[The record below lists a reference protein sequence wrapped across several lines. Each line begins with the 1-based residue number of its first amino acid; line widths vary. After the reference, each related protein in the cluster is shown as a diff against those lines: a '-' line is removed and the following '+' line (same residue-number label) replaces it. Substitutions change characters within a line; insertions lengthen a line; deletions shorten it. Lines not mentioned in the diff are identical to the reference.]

1 MALTSGAKLGPYEI
15 LSPLGAGGMGEVYRA
30 RDARL
35 GRDVAL
41 KVLPAAFATDGERM
55 ARFEREAKVL
65 ASLNHPNVAAIY
77 GLEESNSLRALVMEL
92 VEGPTAAERIERG
105 AIPIDEALSIAKQI
119 CEGLEYAHE
128 RGIIHRDLKPANVK
142 LTAEGQAKILDF
154 GLAKALDSVDGSGS
168 DPASSPT
175 ITQLATQAGII
186 LGTAAYM
193 SPEQATGR
201 LVDRRADI
209 WAFGCLLYE
218 MLTGKRAF
226 GGEAVSETL
235 AAVIRD
241 VPDWRSLPQAV
252 PRRIR
257 ELLRRCLCK
266 DAKQRLQAIG
276 DARITIEEVR
286 NGVDTVLDFDP
297 TIASTGT
304 SRLGRWRRVLPWA
317 VAAILAVALGTIL
330 LLVRARTRE
339 SHGPVMHLSLAAQP
353 RHAEADKAS
362 GVAISQDGTR
372 VAYVAFQ
379 GPETAKS
386 GDLVSPQT
394 QTFELVVRKLDQL
407 APTPLPETAGASA
420 PFFSPDGRWVGFF
433 SGGALKKVS
442 SDGGPPVTVS
452 EVSSIAG
459 ASWGDDGFIY
469 FAPSGVAEIRRVPE
483 EGGTPT
489 VVVKAASG
497 EKVASFRWP
506 QILPGGKTVL
516 FTTAGASWLA
526 QHYRTEAYSLNTG
539 KRMVV
544 MEEGANARCLAPGYL
559 VFTRGD
565 VLMGAPFDADG
576 LKVTGPAVPLVEGVT
591 RDEWFGAADYALSST
606 GILIYLTGGVQT
618 AYRLVSVDMAG
629 KVEPVGSQVRGF
641 EDLSVSPDGKRIATT
656 LAEAGSAD
664 LWIYNRE
671 RDALTRLTQTGDSGD
686 PLWSPDGSRIIYTNP
701 ASLYAVAADGSS
713 PPETLNSGQWAEADS
728 FTPDGRELLYSTFS
742 PATNEAAL
750 WMMPAEAGAK
760 PTKMFPGVARVVDAR
775 FSPDGHWIAYVSAQS
790 GRSQVYLQA
799 YPGPG
804 ERVQVSTDGGHE
816 PVWAPNGSELY
827 FRTPTRFMT
836 VEVKAHPALAVGKPR
851 VLFEGDSRLSHHD
864 YGLLP
869 DGRHFIMIQPVGKM
883 PPAELHVVVNWSDE
897 LKAHLAAARN

>member
-1 MALTSGAKLGPYEI
+1 MALTSGMKLGPYEI

-65 ASLNHPNVAAIY
+65 ASLNYPNIAAIY
-77 GLEESNSLRALVMEL
+77 GLEESNQIRALVMEL
-92 VEGPTAAERIERG
+92 VEGPTLAERIARG
-105 AIPIDEALSIAKQI
+105 AISVDEALSIAKQI

-142 LTAEGQAKILDF
+142 LTTEGQAKILDF
-154 GLAKALDSVDGSGS
+154 GLAKALDSVDGSPS
-168 DPASSPT
+168 DSASSPT

-209 WAFGCLLYE
+209 WAFGCMLYE

-235 AAVIRD
+235 ASVIRD
-241 VPDWRSLPQAV
+241 DPDWGLLPHAV

-286 NGVDTVLDFDP
+286 NGIDTFLDFDP
-297 TIASTGT
+297 TLAGTGT
-304 SRLGRWRRVLPWA
+304 SRVGRWTRFLPWA
-317 VAAILAVALGTIL
+317 VAAILVIALGTAL
-330 LLVRARTRE
+330 LFVRGRTRQ
-339 SHGPVMHLSLAAQP
+339 SHGPVMHLNLAAQP
-353 RHAEADKAS
+353 RHAEADLAS

-379 GPETAKS
+379 GPEAGKS
-386 GDLVSPQT
+386 EDLVSPQT
-394 QTFELVVRKLDQL
+394 QTFQLVVRKLDQL
-407 APTPLPETAGASA
+407 APTPLPAAVGGSA
-420 PFFSPDGRWVGFF
+420 PFFSPDGRWIGFF

-442 SDGGPPVTVS
+442 SDGGPPVTVC
-452 EVSSIAG
+452 EVSRIAG

-469 FAPSGVAEIRRVPE
+469 FAPIGMAEIRRVPE

-516 FTTAGASWLA
+516 FTTAGASWLS
-526 QHYRTEAYSLNTG
+526 QHNRTEAYSLNTG
-539 KRMVV
+539 KRTVV
-544 MEEGANARCLAPGYL
+544 MEEGSNARYLAPGYL

-565 VLMGAPFDADG
+565 LLMGALFDSDG
-576 LKVTGPAVPLVEGVT
+576 LKVIGPALPLVEGVT
-591 RDEWFGAADYALSST
+591 RDEWMGAADYALSST
-606 GILIYLTGGVQT
+606 GTLIYLTAGVHT
-618 AYRLVSVDMAG
+618 DYRLVSVDVAG
-629 KVEPVGSQVRGF
+629 KVERVGSQVRGF

-656 LAEAGSAD
+656 LAEGGSAD
-664 LWIYNRE
+664 LWIYSRE

-686 PLWSPDGSRIIYTNP
+686 PLWSPDGNRVIYTNP
-701 ASLYAVAADGSS
+701 GSLWALPADGSS
-713 PPETLNSGQWAEADS
+713 PPAKLNSEQWAEADS
-728 FTPDGRELLYSTFS
+728 FTPDGKELLYSTFS

-750 WMMPAEAGAK
+750 WRIPMEAGAK
-760 PTKMFPGVARVVDAR
+760 PTQMFSGVARVADAR

-790 GRSQVYLQA
+790 GRSQVYLQ
-799 YPGPG
+799 
-804 ERVQVSTDGGHE
+804 RI
-816 PVWAPNGSELY
+816 L
-827 FRTPTRFMT
+827 
-836 VEVKAHPALAVGKPR
+836 ALASECRSQPM
-851 VLFEGDSRLSHHD
+851 EAASRF
-864 YGLLP
+864 
-869 DGRHFIMIQPVGKM
+869 GRRTV
-883 PPAELHVVVNWSDE
+883 
-897 LKAHLAAARN
+897 

>member
-1 MALTSGAKLGPYEI
+1 MLGPYEVQ
-15 LSPLGAGGMGEVYRA
+15 SPLGTGGMGEVYRA
-30 RDARL
+30 RDTRL

-41 KVLPAAFATDGERM
+41 KVLPSAVAVDAERM

-65 ASLNHPNVAAIY
+65 ASLNHPNIASIY
-77 GLEESNSLRALVMEL
+77 GLEESNHVRALVMEL
-92 VEGPTAAERIERG
+92 VGGATLAERIACG
-105 AIPIDEALSIAKQI
+105 AIPVDEALPIAQQI

-142 LTAEGQAKILDF
+142 LTAESQAKILDF
-154 GLAKALDSVDGSGS
+154 GLAKALDSVDGSAN

-175 ITQLATQAGII
+175 ITHLATQAGII

-193 SPEQATGR
+193 SPEQAKGR
-201 LVDRRADI
+201 LIDRRADI
-209 WAFGCLLYE
+209 WAFGCVLYE

-241 VPDWRSLPQAV
+241 EPEWKSLPQAV

-286 NGVDTVLDFDP
+286 NGTGTVLDFDP
-297 TIASTGT
+297 TLAGTGT
-304 SRLGRWRRVLPWA
+304 SRVGRWTRVLPWA

-330 LLVRARTRE
+330 LLVRGRPRQ
-339 SHGPVMHLSLAAQP
+339 SHGPVMHLNLAAQP
-353 RHAEADKAS
+353 RHAEADLAS

-379 GPETAKS
+379 GPETGKS
-386 GDLVSPQT
+386 EDLVSPQT
-394 QTFELVVRKLDQL
+394 QTFELVVRRLDQL
-407 APTPLPETAGASA
+407 AATPLPNTVGASA
-420 PFFSPDGRWVGFF
+420 PFFSPDGRWIGFF
-433 SGGALKKVS
+433 SGGALKKLP
-442 SDGGPPVTVS
+442 SDGGPPVTVC
-452 EVSSIAG
+452 EVSRIAG

-483 EGGTPT
+483 EGGRPT
-489 VVVKAASG
+489 LVVKAESE

-506 QILPGGKTVL
+506 QILPGSKTVL
-516 FTTAGASWLA
+516 FTTAGASWLS
-526 QHYRTEAYSLNTG
+526 QHNRTEAYSLNTG
-539 KRMVV
+539 KRTVV
-544 MEEGANARCLAPGYL
+544 MEEGANARYLGPGYL

-565 VLMGAPFDADG
+565 VLMGAPFDADS

-591 RDEWFGAADYALSST
+591 RDEWMGAADYALSSIGT
-606 GILIYLTGGVQT
+606 LIYLTGGVQT
-618 AYRLVSVDMAG
+618 DYRLVSVDMAG
-629 KVEPVGSQVRGF
+629 KVVPLSSQVRGF
-641 EDLSVSPDGKRIATT
+641 EDLSVSPDGKRIAAT
-656 LAEAGSAD
+656 LAEGGSAD
-664 LWIYNRE
+664 LWIYNQE

-686 PLWSPDGSRIIYTNP
+686 PLWSPDGSRVIYTNP
-701 ASLYAVAADGSS
+701 GSLWTLPADGSS
-713 PPETLNSGQWAEADS
+713 PPAKLNSEQWAEADS
-728 FTPDGRELLYSTFS
+728 FTPDGKELLYSTFS

-750 WMMPAEAGAK
+750 WRIAMDASAK
-760 PTKMFPGVARVVDAR
+760 PTQMFPGVARVADAR

-804 ERVQVSTDGGHE
+804 ERVQVSTDGGRE

-827 FRTPTRFMT
+827 FRTATKFMVVDVKTKPT
-836 VEVKAHPALAVGKPR
+836 PAVGKSR
-851 VLFEGDSRLSHHD
+851 TLFEGDFRLSHHD

-869 DGRHFIMIQPVGKM
+869 DGRHFILIQPVGKM
-883 PPAELHVVVNWSDE
+883 PPAELHAVVNWDDE
-897 LKAHLAAARN
+897 LRSRLAAAPN